1 MYQPKHFTEAD
12 REKTIA
18 FMQQHPFITLTACA
32 DNEAH
37 VTQIPV
43 MVSEEDG
50 ELYITGHVFKYTD
63 HYKALEA
70 TQKALVLFTGAHC
83 YVSAGW
89 YSKRGQAS
97 TWNYMSVQAKG
108 AATLLDEAGT
118 RDIIAQLTHQ
128 YEDAQPQPELMEHM
142 DEAYISANLKAIV
155 GFKIQVTDLKA
166 TFKLNQNKDDESYK
180 NVVQQLLATEQ
191 YQEAA
196 IAKEMMQLRP
206 ELFG

>member
-12 REKTIA
+12 RDKIFA
-18 FMQQHPFITLTACA
+18 FMQQHPFVTLTVCA

-37 VTQIPV
+37 ITQIPV

-108 AATLLDEAGT
+108 TIELLDEAGT
-118 RDIIAQLTHQ
+118 RNVIQQLTHL
-128 YEDAQPQPELMEHM
+128 YEHTLPQPELMEHM
-142 DEAYISANLKAIV
+142 DEAYISANLKAIA
-155 GFKIQVTDLKA
+155 GFKMKVADLKA

-180 NVVQQLLATEQ
+180 NVVAQLMATNKHQEQ
-191 YQEAA
+191 E
-196 IAKEMMQLRP
+196 IAQAMMQERP